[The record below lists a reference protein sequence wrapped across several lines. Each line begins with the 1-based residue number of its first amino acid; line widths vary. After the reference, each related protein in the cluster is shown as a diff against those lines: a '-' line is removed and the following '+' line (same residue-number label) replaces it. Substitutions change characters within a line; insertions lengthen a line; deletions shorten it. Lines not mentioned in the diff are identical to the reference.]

1 MPKSTSRQ
9 AGADKNGKPSRI
21 IKAENHAAAEAADR
35 EAKAF
40 IKRNGKASWFTS
52 FAQKTAYLAGKP
64 MTFLLAAAT
73 IVVWAATG
81 PLFGYS
87 DTWQLVI
94 NTGTTIVTFIMVFLI
109 QSTQN
114 RDAEAVHLNLDELIR
129 AMQGARNALVDLENL
144 PAEELEA
151 LAQQFA
157 KLRERISDDSK
168 KRPVQ

>member
-1 MPKSTSRQ
+1 MNDVKPTLRNRFDTV
-9 AGADKNGKPSRI
+9 ARAIADAVGS
-21 IKAENHAAAEAADR
+21 
-35 EAKAF
+35 
-40 IKRNGKASWFTS
+40 
-52 FAQKTAYLAGKP
+52 
-64 MTFLLAAAT
+64 
-73 IVVWAATG
+73 VWAF
-81 PLFGYS
+81 LFALLTILIWGISGRLFHYS

-94 NTGTTIVTFIMVFLI
+94 NTGATIVTFIMVFLI